1 MCTSGCTLHFL
12 VLLGQEF
19 DPTTFPRKFS
29 EFCAS
34 FPRNISE
41 PLKLDQKN
49 IPAEHQFPK
58 HSGQDLP
65 HPSAKV
71 WSQKL
76 QGFENIRKLEF
87 VHRSIPK
94 CVVSPD
100 VGVGFSGTSHPHLFF

>member
-12 VLLGQEF
+12 VLLGQECE
-19 DPTTFPRKFS
+19 PTALPRKNLDFVSVFPEMFLRPS
-29 EFCAS
+29 EM
-34 FPRNISE
+34 
-41 PLKLDQKN
+41 DQKN
-49 IPAEHQFPK
+49 NPEVHQFPK

-71 WSQKL
+71 RSQKL

-87 VHRSIPK
+87 VHHSIPK